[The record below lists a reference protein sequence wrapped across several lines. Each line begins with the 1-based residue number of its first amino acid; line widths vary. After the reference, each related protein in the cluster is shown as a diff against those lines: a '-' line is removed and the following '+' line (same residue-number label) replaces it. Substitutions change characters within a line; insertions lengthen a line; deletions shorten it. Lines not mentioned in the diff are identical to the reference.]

1 MAFDLFIIYSP
12 VVPFCDTHY
21 NPHLTIHK
29 TTMTIIY
36 LHGLDS
42 DPNANKAVITA
53 DHAKKFGIDTL
64 RPDLNCPPDEVVT
77 KILALI
83 QDNPDAVL
91 VGSSLGGYFATLL
104 SDMTGTPAVLLNPS
118 IRPDL
123 SFTRFLTDN
132 FDGQTL
138 TDDTVI
144 YTTTGGWQIC
154 YGDLA
159 WFEKHRLT
167 AKNPHKIKVLL
178 KMGDELLDAHA
189 TKAFF
194 ESCEVDVVAQ
204 DGGDHRMSDYDEQVE
219 CVVGWVQAL
228 GESL

>member
-1 MAFDLFIIYSP
+1 
-12 VVPFCDTHY
+12 
-21 NPHLTIHK
+21 
-29 TTMTIIY
+29 MTIIY
-36 LHGLDS
+36 LHGLDA

-53 DHAKKFGIDTL
+53 NHAKALGIDTL
-64 RPDLNCPPDEVVT
+64 RPDLNCPPDDVVA
-77 KILALI
+77 KILALL
-83 QDNPDAVL
+83 QDNPNAVL

-132 FDGQTL
+132 FNGQTL

-144 YTTTGGWQIC
+144 YTTTGGWHIR

-167 AKNPHKIKVLL
+167 TKNPHKIKVLL

-194 ESCEVDVVAQ
+194 ESCGADIVAQ
-204 DGGDHRMSDYDEQVE
+204 DGGDHRVSDYDEQVRLVLE
-219 CVVGWVQAL
+219 WVKTFN
-228 GESL
+228 

>member
-1 MAFDLFIIYSP
+1 
-12 VVPFCDTHY
+12 
-21 NPHLTIHK
+21 
-29 TTMTIIY
+29 MTIIY
-36 LHGLDS
+36 LHGLDA

-53 DHAKKFGIDTL
+53 NHAKALGIDTL
-64 RPDLNCPPDEVVT
+64 RPDLNCPPDDVVA
-77 KILALI
+77 KILALL
-83 QDNPDAVL
+83 QDNPNAVL

-138 TDDTVI
+138 ADDAVI
-144 YTTTGGWQIC
+144 YTTTGGWHIR

-167 AKNPHKIKVLL
+167 TKNPHKIKVLL

-194 ESCEVDVVAQ
+194 ESCGADIVAQ
-204 DGGDHRMSDYDEQVE
+204 DGGDHRVSDYGEQVRLVLE
-219 CVVGWVQAL
+219 WVKTFN
-228 GESL
+228 

>member
-1 MAFDLFIIYSP
+1 
-12 VVPFCDTHY
+12 
-21 NPHLTIHK
+21 
-29 TTMTIIY
+29 MTIIY
-36 LHGLDS
+36 LHGLDA

-53 DHAKKFGIDTL
+53 NHAKALGIDTL
-64 RPDLNCPPDEVVT
+64 RPDLNCPPDDVVA

-83 QDNPDAVL
+83 QDNPNAVL

-138 TDDTVI
+138 ADDAVI

-167 AKNPHKIKVLL
+167 TKNPHKIKVLL

-194 ESCEVDVVAQ
+194 ESCGADIVAQ
-204 DGGDHRMSDYDEQVE
+204 DGGDHRVSDYDEQVRLVLE
-219 CVVGWVQAL
+219 WVRTFN
-228 GESL
+228 

>member
-1 MAFDLFIIYSP
+1 
-12 VVPFCDTHY
+12 
-21 NPHLTIHK
+21 
-29 TTMTIIY
+29 MTIIY
-36 LHGLDS
+36 LHGLDA

-53 DHAKKFGIDTL
+53 NHAKALGIDTL
-64 RPDLNCPPDEVVT
+64 RPDLNCPPDDVVA
-77 KILALI
+77 KILALL
-83 QDNPDAVL
+83 QDNPNAVL

-144 YTTTGGWQIC
+144 YTTTGGWHIR

-167 AKNPHKIKVLL
+167 TKNPHKIKVLL

-194 ESCEVDVVAQ
+194 ESCGADIVAQ
-204 DGGDHRMSDYDEQVE
+204 DGGDHRVSDYGEQVRLVLE
-219 CVVGWVQAL
+219 WVKTFN
-228 GESL
+228 

>member
-1 MAFDLFIIYSP
+1 
-12 VVPFCDTHY
+12 
-21 NPHLTIHK
+21 
-29 TTMTIIY
+29 MTIIY

-42 DPNANKAVITA
+42 DPNATKAVITA
-53 DHAKKFGIDTL
+53 DHAKVLGIDTL
-64 RPDLNCPPDEVVT
+64 RPDLNCPPDDVVA

-83 QDNPDAVL
+83 QDNPNAVL

-132 FDGQTL
+132 FNGQTL
-138 TDDTVI
+138 TDDAVI

-167 AKNPHKIKVLL
+167 VKNADKIKVLL

-189 TKAFF
+189 TQAFF
-194 ESCEVDVVAQ
+194 ESCGADIVAQ
-204 DGGDHRMSDYDEQVE
+204 DGGDHRVSDYDEQVRLVLE
-219 CVVGWVQAL
+219 WVRTFN
-228 GESL
+228 

>member
-1 MAFDLFIIYSP
+1 
-12 VVPFCDTHY
+12 
-21 NPHLTIHK
+21 
-29 TTMTIIY
+29 MTIIY
-36 LHGLDS
+36 LHGLDA

-53 DHAKKFGIDTL
+53 NHAKALGIDTL
-64 RPDLNCPPDEVVT
+64 RPDLNCPPDDVVA
-77 KILALI
+77 KILALL
-83 QDNPDAVL
+83 QDNPNAVL

-132 FDGQTL
+132 FNGQTL

-167 AKNPHKIKVLL
+167 VKNADKIKVLL

-194 ESCEVDVVAQ
+194 ESCGADIVAQ
-204 DGGDHRMSDYDEQVE
+204 DGGDHRVSDYDEQVRLVLE
-219 CVVGWVQAL
+219 WVRTFN
-228 GESL
+228 

>member
-1 MAFDLFIIYSP
+1 
-12 VVPFCDTHY
+12 
-21 NPHLTIHK
+21 
-29 TTMTIIY
+29 MTIIY
-36 LHGLDS
+36 LHGLDA

-53 DHAKKFGIDTL
+53 NHAKALGIDTL
-64 RPDLNCPPDEVVT
+64 RPDLNCPPDDVVA
-77 KILALI
+77 KILALL
-83 QDNPDAVL
+83 QDNPNAVL

-132 FDGQTL
+132 FNGQTL

-144 YTTTGGWQIC
+144 YTTTGGWHIR

-167 AKNPHKIKVLL
+167 VKNADKIKVLL

-194 ESCEVDVVAQ
+194 ESCGADIVAQ
-204 DGGDHRMSDYDEQVE
+204 DGGDHRMSDYGEQVRLVLE
-219 CVVGWVQAL
+219 WVRTFN
-228 GESL
+228 

>member
-1 MAFDLFIIYSP
+1 
-12 VVPFCDTHY
+12 
-21 NPHLTIHK
+21 
-29 TTMTIIY
+29 MTIIY
-36 LHGLDS
+36 LHGLDA

-53 DHAKKFGIDTL
+53 NHAKALGIDTL
-64 RPDLNCPPDEVVT
+64 RPDLNCPPDDVVA
-77 KILALI
+77 KILALL
-83 QDNPDAVL
+83 QDNPNAVL

-138 TDDTVI
+138 ADDAVI

-167 AKNPHKIKVLL
+167 TKNPHKIKVLL

-194 ESCEVDVVAQ
+194 ESCGADIVAQ
-204 DGGDHRMSDYDEQVE
+204 DGGDHRVSDYGEQVRLVLE
-219 CVVGWVQAL
+219 WVKTFN
-228 GESL
+228 

>member
-1 MAFDLFIIYSP
+1 
-12 VVPFCDTHY
+12 
-21 NPHLTIHK
+21 
-29 TTMTIIY
+29 MTIIY
-36 LHGLDS
+36 LHGLDA

-53 DHAKKFGIDTL
+53 NHAKALGIDTL
-64 RPDLNCPPDEVVT
+64 RPDLNCPPDDVVA
-77 KILALI
+77 KILALL
-83 QDNPDAVL
+83 QDNPNAVL

-132 FDGQTL
+132 FNGQTL

-167 AKNPHKIKVLL
+167 VKNADKIKVLL

-189 TKAFF
+189 TQAFF
-194 ESCEVDVVAQ
+194 ESCGADIVAQ
-204 DGGDHRMSDYDEQVE
+204 DGGDHRMSDYGEEVRLVLE
-219 CVVGWVQAL
+219 WVRTFN
-228 GESL
+228 

>member
-1 MAFDLFIIYSP
+1 
-12 VVPFCDTHY
+12 
-21 NPHLTIHK
+21 
-29 TTMTIIY
+29 MTIIY
-36 LHGLDS
+36 LHGLDA

-53 DHAKKFGIDTL
+53 NHAKALGIDTL
-64 RPDLNCPPDEVVT
+64 RPDLNCPPDDVVA
-77 KILALI
+77 KILALL
-83 QDNPDAVL
+83 QDNPNAVL

-132 FDGQTL
+132 FNGQTL

-144 YTTTGGWQIC
+144 YTTTGGWHIR

-167 AKNPHKIKVLL
+167 TKNPHKIKVLL

-194 ESCEVDVVAQ
+194 ESCGADIVAQ
-204 DGGDHRMSDYDEQVE
+204 DGGDHRMSDYGEQVRLVLE
-219 CVVGWVQAL
+219 WVRTFN
-228 GESL
+228 